1 MQICIDTACLLLCS
15 QQTCEACGARAPL
28 QGRISRYSERVR
40 EVKCVFQTD
49 LLKDKVILVTGGGT
63 GLGRAMGERFLELG
77 AKLAICGR
85 RQEGADQAAADM
97 ARTTGGETFA
107 TRCDVRHA
115 DQVEAMMDAVIER
128 FGRVDVLVNNAAGNF
143 ISPTERLSTR
153 AVDAVLGIV
162 LHGTFY
168 CTLALGKRWLEQ
180 GQSGTMLNIVTTYAW
195 TGSGYVVPSAAAKA
209 GVLALTR
216 SLAVE
221 WGPHGIRQVAIAPG
235 PFPTEGAW
243 TRLMPKPGIQE
254 QLLHTNPLR
263 RVGQMTELTN
273 LAAYLI
279 SDAAGYINGEV
290 VTIDGGEWIGGAG
303 EFNKLSTIT
312 SEEWDEI
319 AALTK
324 GKKEGGD
331 GHNAN

>member
-1 MQICIDTACLLLCS
+1 M
-15 QQTCEACGARAPL
+15 
-28 QGRISRYSERVR
+28 
-40 EVKCVFQTD
+40 FQAD
-49 LLKDKVILVTGGGT
+49 LLQDKVILVTGGGT

-85 RQEGADQAAADM
+85 RQEVAEQAATDM
-97 ARTTGGETFA
+97 ARRSGGETFA
-107 TRCDVRHA
+107 TRCDVRQA
-115 DQVEAMMDAVIER
+115 DQVEAMMNAVFER
-128 FGRVDVLVNNAAGNF
+128 FGRIDVLVNNAAGNF

-221 WGPHGIRQVAIAPG
+221 WGPHDIRQVAIAPG

-243 TRLMPKPGIQE
+243 TRLMPRQDIQE

-263 RVGQMTELTN
+263 RVGQMAELTN

-303 EFNKLSTIT
+303 EFNKLSELT
-312 SEEWDEI
+312 SQEWDEI
-319 AALTK
+319 AALTR
-324 GKKEGGD
+324 GKKAGGEGPD
-331 GHNAN
+331 AN